1 MARRAP
7 TAVMAF
13 FVLAIALVGCTP
25 PAPPAPV
32 PIRPH
37 QRFSGL
43 VNGLRSGA
51 VITTSCPGPGQPGG
65 MGHAVGGQTVAVTP
79 DPTGA
84 GDTGT
89 SSVVFAQP
97 GGTIYVVGI
106 HDYDSPVEFPT
117 GAQVPCD
124 GPGTVN
130 FLQCFGIIACT
141 SGAPDVVKVTFVNIA
156 D

>member
-1 MARRAP
+1 MLRVSR
-7 TAVMAF
+7 
-13 FVLAIALVGCTP
+13 VLAAVSLVAVVALAGCTP

-32 PIRPH
+32 AVGPH

-106 HDYDSPVEFPT
+106 HDYDTPVEFPT